1 MLLLQ
6 QMIVL
11 FIMMFIGFYIR
22 KKDVIDDKGS
32 KTLSWLVINVANPA
46 LIISGSVTATEK
58 IAVSDLLGT
67 LVVVVVLF
75 AGLIALAYIVPFLMR
90 VPKKSVG
97 VYRVMTIFSN
107 IGFMGFPLIS
117 SLYGR
122 EALVYAALFLIPFN
136 LLMYTYGIMTMTPK
150 EKKVAF
156 GWGTVKQAFNIGT
169 VSCVVA
175 VIISLYHPTLPD
187 FVVSTVTNLSNLTAP
202 LSMMVIGTSL
212 AFISI
217 KDLFV
222 DIRLLVFCF
231 IKLLVIPIAGLFA
244 FKYFIDSS
252 MMLGICLVMLATP
265 VASMTAM
272 VAQQYE
278 GDYPLAS
285 KGVALST
292 ILSVVTMPIV
302 AFITNV

>member
-58 IAVSDLLGT
+58 VAVKDLLGT
-67 LVVVVVLF
+67 MVVVVVLF
-75 AGLIALAYIVPFLMR
+75 VGLIVLAYIIPFLMR

-117 SLYGR
+117 ALYGR
-122 EALVYAALFLIPFN
+122 KALVYAALFLIPFN

-150 EKKVAF
+150 EKKGSF
-156 GWGTVKQAFNIGT
+156 GWGTIKKAFNIGT
-169 VSCVVA
+169 ISCVIA

-212 AFISI
+212 AFISF
-217 KDLFV
+217 KDLFSDV
-222 DIRLLVFCF
+222 RLLVFCV

-244 FKYFIDSS
+244 FKCFIDSS

-292 ILSVVTMPIV
+292 ILSVITMPIV
-302 AFITNV
+302 AMITGV